1 MPAGTDEQAIADTAA
16 KLSVHVEGV
25 HRYSVRPHPTPA
37 LILGYG
43 MLRDSAIAEGV
54 KRLATVIER
63 R

>member
-1 MPAGTDEQAIADTAA
+1 VG
-16 KLSVHVEGV
+16 GV
-25 HRYSVRPHPTPA
+25 HGYCVRAATPAA